1 MKNHLLFPN
10 TYITLL
16 ESEHIQQL
24 TEYYTRNINYHK
36 EWSPFPPPKFFT
48 AEFQQEK
55 FTTYKVLHNVGIE
68 YRFVILA
75 EELIIGTI
83 SLNAIERG
91 VFQNGRFG
99 YSMDENYAGK
109 GIMTSA
115 IQSIIR
121 FAFSELGLHRLEA
134 NIMPRNISSRRVL
147 EKCGFQ
153 KFGFSPQYLRI
164 NNTWEDHDNYMI
176 LSE

>member
-1 MKNHLLFPN
+1 MNNHPLFP
-10 TYITLL
+10 TIVMTLL

-24 TEYYTRNINYHK
+24 TDYYTRNVNYHK
-36 EWSPFPPPKFFT
+36 EWSPIPTPNFFT
-48 AEFQQEK
+48 TEYQLDK
-55 FTTYKVLHNVGIE
+55 FKTFKVLHNVGIE

-75 EELIIGTI
+75 DDLIIGTI
-83 SLNAIERG
+83 SLTAIERG

-99 YSMDENYAGK
+99 YSMDERYVGK
-109 GIMTSA
+109 GIMTAAVTSTV
-115 IQSIIR
+115 Q
-121 FAFSELGLHRLEA
+121 FAFTELGLHRLEA
-134 NIMPRNISSRRVL
+134 NIMPRNIGSQRVL

-153 KFGFSPQYLRI
+153 KFGFSPRYLQI